1 MTKTHSNKDQ
11 RITIDDYFHVEDH
24 REWTFFIGKEDL
36 ITPWWDKDAA
46 KIPLSCIFLMGWPFR
61 MAYEGR
67 IAKHQVGTLLLNW
80 NISDCDL
87 WVIKDNLGIRNH
99 CKSSDKEQRGLPSI
113 LVIRI
118 AYQNCV
124 TLFCRL
130 IRIAKLIPDLKALIL
145 YSSVGKYILPILC
158 FFSGLCRL
166 ECIKVLL
173 SRMYGTFIQRC

>member
-80 NISDCDL
+80 NTISDWDL
-87 WVIKDNLGIRNH
+87 WGIENNRGIRNRRLRT
-99 CKSSDKEQRGLPSI
+99 SLNTSN
-113 LVIRI
+113 
-118 AYQNCV
+118 QNCV
-124 TLFCRL
+124 TLFC
-130 IRIAKLIPDLKALIL
+130 IAKLIPDLKALKKPL
-145 YSSVGKYILPILC
+145 YLSWQVHTANPFLF

-173 SRMYGTFIQRC
+173 SRMYGAFIQRC

>member
-80 NISDCDL
+80 NISDWDL
-87 WVIKDNLGIRNH
+87 WVIKNYLGIRNRRLRT
-99 CKSSDKEQRGLPSI
+99 SLNTSN
-113 LVIRI
+113 
-118 AYQNCV
+118 QNCV
-124 TLFCRL
+124 TMFC
-130 IRIAKLIPDLKALIL
+130 IAKLIPDLKAFKKSL
-145 YSSVGKYILPILC
+145 YRYLSWQVHTANPFLFS
-158 FFSGLCRL
+158 FF
-166 ECIKVLL
+166 L
-173 SRMYGTFIQRC
+173 SFVA